1 MELAHPGRSI
11 PYWPKYPVVQRQP
24 NSVSRD
30 GRGRPNCRRCR
41 FQPVAAQRR
50 EQPQVNTLFFQSD
63 FREDRVQQRKQTRL
77 AIKEAAGEDLIW
89 FDAAV

>member
-1 MELAHPGRSI
+1 MPWQA
-11 PYWPKYPVVQRQP
+11 
-24 NSVSRD
+24 
-30 GRGRPNCRRCR
+30 NCRKCH

-50 EQPQVNTLFFQSD
+50 EPPQVNKLFFQSD